1 MARNRKPTSEEPVEN
16 ITSQNL
22 SVRLPTIEMRR
33 ELTACCER
41 DNVPVARFIAE
52 VVEAYIEGRLRIIK
66 KPVQEPSY
74 LIAADPEG

>member
-1 MARNRKPTSEEPVEN
+1 
-16 ITSQNL
+16 
-22 SVRLPTIEMRR
+22 MRR

-41 DNVPVARFIAE
+41 DNIPVARFIAE